1 MTTTPPTRTPTPAQS
16 ATNVNVAAAPASS
29 ASMWTATRVIALVF
43 TVLEVLLLVRF
54 AFKLLGAN
62 ADQPFASAIYGITEP
77 LVAPFRGIFAQPA
90 GTPIV
95 EVAALRDLARRL
107 PQPSSSLSF
116 APTPAEV
123 GTRTRSGGGN
133 ATAEPARGARH
144 NDARGD
150 HRTSQSEGLEEPR
163 HCQPQAH
170 PSADLRRGARERL
183 RKWPRRA
190 IAEDGIR
197 QARGRDHRAMT
208 EASCTPTTT
217 ALTVE
222 S

>member
-95 EVAALRDLARRL
+95 EVAAL
-107 PQPSSSLSF
+107 LSIVF
-116 APTPAEV
+116 FVLVAALIVALVRAYT
-123 GTRTRSGGGN
+123 GRSGN
-133 ATAEPARGARH
+133 P
-144 NDARGD
+144 N
-150 HRTSQSEGLEEPR
+150 P
-163 HCQPQAH
+163 
-170 PSADLRRGARERL
+170 
-183 RKWPRRA
+183 
-190 IAEDGIR
+190 
-197 QARGRDHRAMT
+197 
-208 EASCTPTTT
+208 
-217 ALTVE
+217 
-222 S
+222 